1 MKEAVAQMRTKGGV
15 EMQMLKVEF
24 KEDVY
29 AVAYGL
35 TQYDFGQK
43 MEIRGLQVQEPTI
56 EVHFAQ
62 GGNEALRQI
71 GAVKDGTIFVDIP
84 DVLLLSSD
92 RIKAYVY
99 RTTETEGETI
109 RTISMPVKRREKP
122 VDFQNVEI
130 KNALHQVLEIA
141 QSVRNDA
148 DTGVF
153 DGKSA
158 YEIAKNLGFAGT
170 EQEWIDSLRYD
181 HSEEFAILAEQVENN
196 KEQVD
201 EIAKQF
207 AETAQNAM
215 QNVKQT
221 GELQREQMA
230 EECKNAILEV
240 QKEQQAAGKFID
252 SKKEEAVNA
261 IQKES
266 AEQSELLIAEGGKQV
281 QLVQDEAQKISND
294 REQIQKNTEE
304 IGSLYGQISGMASA
318 VVETVDG
325 DAMLTACSTRR
336 PLKGLNLYGKS
347 TQTTTTG
354 AQLFD
359 KEKRVSGKVIDS
371 TNGNV
376 AVNDRY
382 ACSDFIEIPQGTK
395 NLYQTNGAINQR
407 AFYDENKSF
416 IGKPNNNNTVVPE
429 NAKYIRISSTIDMQ
443 DMSDIMLNVGE
454 TAKPY
459 EPYTGG
465 KPSPSIEYP
474 QAVENAGDSGQI
486 KVELYGKNL
495 IPFPYHD
502 FGNETVAQKNGVTYT
517 LQADGAIKA
526 NGTITDQFGINIA
539 LKRFSEKPL
548 NGNPGGTNT
557 DGYVVMCREPMY
569 FDPKNNKTF
578 ILFDGNDVGKPINT
592 VIYPQIEVGTI
603 PTAYEQYKTPQE
615 LTTPTPNGLRGIP
628 VSSGGNYTDENGQQ
642 WICDEID
649 LAKGK
654 YIKRINS
661 VTIDGN
667 DLKFSDDGNGF
678 WNTKFFSAVNGIE
691 KENVNM
697 SEYFRKEAFS
707 LNEPYK
713 FIFTTAKKMKDY
725 FQTAEDLNEFCV
737 RKYSE
742 GRPLKILYVQTP
754 IETDL
759 PTEVIEQ
766 YKKLHTN
773 YPTTTVLNDAGVWM
787 ELQYVSDTKHYIDKK
802 FAELQKALINTNTQ
816 LLQGI

>member
-1 MKEAVAQMRTKGGV
+1 M
-15 EMQMLKVEF
+15 
-24 KEDVY
+24 
-29 AVAYGL
+29 
-35 TQYDFGQK
+35 
-43 MEIRGLQVQEPTI
+43 
-56 EVHFAQ
+56 
-62 GGNEALRQI
+62 
-71 GAVKDGTIFVDIP
+71 
-84 DVLLLSSD
+84 
-92 RIKAYVY
+92 
-99 RTTETEGETI
+99 
-109 RTISMPVKRREKP
+109 
-122 VDFQNVEI
+122 DFQNVEI

-240 QKEQQAAGKFID
+240 QKEQQAAGKFIN

-281 QLVQDEAQKISND
+281 QLVQDEAQEISND

-474 QAVENAGDSGQI
+474 QEIKNVGDKGNV
-486 KVELYGKNL
+486 KVEVAGKNL
-495 IPFPYHD
+495 IDEKEIYKSSENPPVNYFIGYKKYGGKGFD
-502 FGNETVAQKNGVTYT
+502 LKGGVTYT
-517 LQADGAIKA
+517 FSATMTPDGLYIHTYDSEELLIKSY
-526 NGTITDQFGINIA
+526 GSQTLTYTPDKDIKVTIMVYIEKEIPDDIKFQF
-539 LKRFSEKPL
+539 
-548 NGNPGGTNT
+548 
-557 DGYVVMCREPMY
+557 
-569 FDPKNNKTF
+569 
-578 ILFDGNDVGKPINT
+578 
-592 VIYPQIEVGTI
+592 EVGSVAT
-603 PTAYEQYKTPQE
+603 ERESYKEPQV
-615 LTTPTPNGLRGIP
+615 LTLSTPNGLSGIP
-628 VSSGGNYTDENGQQ
+628 VNSDGNYTDENGQQ

-649 LAKGK
+649 LTRGK
-654 YIKRINS
+654 YIQRICKVVLDGSEEWMVGGLMENGGDRYFYTKPEKKAKDTNYATVLCDQYSTGEIANNNPNPEIAACVSWARIRIRNNS
-661 VTIDGN
+661 FSTVEE
-667 DLKFSDDGNGF
+667 LKTQLSKQPVMVFYQLPDP
-678 WNTKFFSAVNGIE
+678 V
-691 KENVNM
+691 
-697 SEYFRKEAFS
+697 
-707 LNEPYK
+707 
-713 FIFTTAKKMKDY
+713 
-725 FQTAEDLNEFCV
+725 
-737 RKYSE
+737 
-742 GRPLKILYVQTP
+742 
-754 IETDL
+754 ETDL
-759 PTEVIEQ
+759 PPEIIEA

>member
-1 MKEAVAQMRTKGGV
+1 MNIINDVLVDKLFKDKPKRTK
-15 EMQMLKVEF
+15 
-24 KEDVY
+24 
-29 AVAYGL
+29 
-35 TQYDFGQK
+35 
-43 MEIRGLQVQEPTI
+43 EIPLLEEKSVNGDKIVITDGY
-56 EVHFAQ
+56 Q
-62 GGNEALRQI
+62 G
-71 GAVKDGTIFVDIP
+71 
-84 DVLLLSSD
+84 
-92 RIKAYVY
+92 
-99 RTTETEGETI
+99 
-109 RTISMPVKRREKP
+109 MP
-122 VDFQNVEI
+122 
-130 KNALHQVLEIA
+130 
-141 QSVRNDA
+141 
-148 DTGVF
+148 
-153 DGKSA
+153 
-158 YEIAKNLGFAGT
+158 
-170 EQEWIDSLRYD
+170 
-181 HSEEFAILAEQVENN
+181 
-196 KEQVD
+196 
-201 EIAKQF
+201 
-207 AETAQNAM
+207 
-215 QNVKQT
+215 
-221 GELQREQMA
+221 
-230 EECKNAILEV
+230 
-240 QKEQQAAGKFID
+240 
-252 SKKEEAVNA
+252 
-261 IQKES
+261 IQ
-266 AEQSELLIAEGGKQV
+266 
-281 QLVQDEAQKISND
+281 
-294 REQIQKNTEE
+294 
-304 IGSLYGQISGMASA
+304 
-318 VVETVDG
+318 
-325 DAMLTACSTRR
+325 
-336 PLKGLNLYGKS
+336 GLNLYGKS
-347 TQTTTTG
+347 VQATTTG

-416 IGKPNNNNTVVPE
+416 IGKPNNNNNTVVPE

-486 KVELYGKNL
+486 KAELYGKNL

-502 FGNETVAQKNGVTYT
+502 FGNETVVQKNGVTYT

-526 NGTITDQFGINIA
+526 KGTPTDQFGPT
-539 LKRFSEKPL
+539 LSFKRFSSEPL
-548 NGNPGGTNT
+548 NGLPNGTNT
-557 DGYVVMCREPMY
+557 DGRIVICRSPIY
-569 FDPKNNKTF
+569 FNPSNNATF
-578 ILFDGNDVGKPINT
+578 ILFDDKDVGKQIDT
-592 VIYPQIEVGTI
+592 VIYPQIEVGTM
-603 PTAYEQYKTPQE
+603 PTAYEQYKTLQE
-615 LTTPTPNGLRGIP
+615 LTIQTPNGLSGIP
-628 VSSGGNYTDENGQQ
+628 VNSDGNYTDENGQQ

-697 SEYFRKEAFS
+697 SEYFRKEAFL

-713 FIFTTAKKMKDY
+713 FIFTTPKKMKDY

-773 YPTTTVLNDAGVWM
+773 YPTTTVLNDAGVGM
-787 ELQYVSDTKHYIDKK
+787 KMRYLSPAIISTKEY
-802 FAELQKALINTNTQ
+802 ALRMWFKENPI
-816 LLQGI
+816 I

>member
-1 MKEAVAQMRTKGGV
+1 
-15 EMQMLKVEF
+15 MQMLKVEF

-240 QKEQQAAGKFID
+240 QKEQQAAGKFIN

-416 IGKPNNNNTVVPE
+416 IGKPNNNNNTVVPE

-474 QAVENAGDSGQI
+474 QDIESAGLDGEIAINISGGNLLPCEYEETVTLLKTYRFANPLPPGVYCVSVKSINGEPADGGYQFGMQYEDGAFTYSKI
-486 KVELYGKNL
+486 INIGGLNL
-495 IPFPYHD
+495 IFPQKRIVSFEMYSNTAYPESV
-502 FGNETVAQKNGVTYT
+502 GKTTVFTG
-517 LQADGAIKA
+517 LM
-526 NGTITDQFGINIA
+526 INI
-539 LKRFSEKPL
+539 
-548 NGNPGGTNT
+548 GTT
-557 DGYVVMCREPMY
+557 VLPYEP
-569 FDPKNNKTF
+569 
-578 ILFDGNDVGKPINT
+578 
-592 VIYPQIEVGTI
+592 
-603 PTAYEQYKTPQE
+603 YKTSQP
-615 LTTPTPNGLRGIP
+615 LVIPIPNGLSGIP
-628 VSSGGNYTDENGQQ
+628 VNSDGNYTDENGQQ

-649 LAKGK
+649 LTRGK
-654 YIKRINS
+654 YIQRICKVVLDGSEEWMVGGLMENGGDRYFYTKPEKKAKDTNYATVLCDQYSTGEIANNNPNPEIAACVSWARIRIRNNS
-661 VTIDGN
+661 FSTVEE
-667 DLKFSDDGNGF
+667 LKTQLSKQPVMVFYQLHNP
-678 WNTKFFSAVNGIE
+678 V
-691 KENVNM
+691 
-697 SEYFRKEAFS
+697 
-707 LNEPYK
+707 
-713 FIFTTAKKMKDY
+713 
-725 FQTAEDLNEFCV
+725 
-737 RKYSE
+737 
-742 GRPLKILYVQTP
+742 
-754 IETDL
+754 ETDL
-759 PTEVIEQ
+759 PPEIIEA

>member
-1 MKEAVAQMRTKGGV
+1 
-15 EMQMLKVEF
+15 MQMLKVEF

>member
-1 MKEAVAQMRTKGGV
+1 M
-15 EMQMLKVEF
+15 
-24 KEDVY
+24 
-29 AVAYGL
+29 
-35 TQYDFGQK
+35 
-43 MEIRGLQVQEPTI
+43 
-56 EVHFAQ
+56 
-62 GGNEALRQI
+62 
-71 GAVKDGTIFVDIP
+71 
-84 DVLLLSSD
+84 
-92 RIKAYVY
+92 IK
-99 RTTETEGETI
+99 
-109 RTISMPVKRREKP
+109 K
-122 VDFQNVEI
+122 
-130 KNALHQVLEIA
+130 
-141 QSVRNDA
+141 
-148 DTGVF
+148 
-153 DGKSA
+153 
-158 YEIAKNLGFAGT
+158 
-170 EQEWIDSLRYD
+170 
-181 HSEEFAILAEQVENN
+181 
-196 KEQVD
+196 
-201 EIAKQF
+201 
-207 AETAQNAM
+207 
-215 QNVKQT
+215 
-221 GELQREQMA
+221 
-230 EECKNAILEV
+230 
-240 QKEQQAAGKFID
+240 
-252 SKKEEAVNA
+252 
-261 IQKES
+261 
-266 AEQSELLIAEGGKQV
+266 
-281 QLVQDEAQKISND
+281 
-294 REQIQKNTEE
+294 
-304 IGSLYGQISGMASA
+304 
-318 VVETVDG
+318 
-325 DAMLTACSTRR
+325 
-336 PLKGLNLYGKS
+336 
-347 TQTTTTG
+347 
-354 AQLFD
+354 
-359 KEKRVSGKVIDS
+359 KRVSGKVIDS

-416 IGKPNNNNTVVPE
+416 IGKPNNNNNTVVPE

-742 GRPLKILYVQTP
+742 RRPLKILYVQTP

>member
-1 MKEAVAQMRTKGGV
+1 
-15 EMQMLKVEF
+15 MQMLKVEF

-240 QKEQQAAGKFID
+240 QKEQQAAGKFIN

-416 IGKPNNNNTVVPE
+416 IGKPNNNNNTVVPE

-742 GRPLKILYVQTP
+742 RRPLKILYVQTP